1 MGAIHHQIDN
11 RNFMTTIAV
20 VNQFGDLLHHKDFLH
35 IIPPRRSKPRE
46 NGETVVRPGE
56 QEEQRK
62 HDEDKKAF

>member
-1 MGAIHHQIDN
+1 
-11 RNFMTTIAV
+11 MTTIAV